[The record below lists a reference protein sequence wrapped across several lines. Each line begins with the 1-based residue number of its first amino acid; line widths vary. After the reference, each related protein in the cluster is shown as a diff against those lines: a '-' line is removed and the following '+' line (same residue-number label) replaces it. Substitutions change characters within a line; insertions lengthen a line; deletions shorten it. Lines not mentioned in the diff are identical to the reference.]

1 VNARPVQGLIDCN
14 VLPNKTIQC
23 QQWLI
28 GCRQAS
34 WHLLTAYH
42 ELKMKIGLLFG
53 SFNPIHIGHL
63 IIANYMANY
72 TTLDKVWLVVSP
84 QNPLKKYG
92 DLINTYDRLEMAK
105 LATDNSTRIAVSDV
119 ELRLP
124 QPSYTIDTLTHLK
137 EKYPEHEFAIIMG
150 SDNLTTLHK
159 WKNYKLI
166 LRDYRIYVYPRPG
179 YENAE
184 FASHPSV
191 TITMT
196 PLMELSATFIRKSLS
211 EKKNVQYFVPDPV
224 LEFIESKN
232 LYRHG

>member
-1 VNARPVQGLIDCN
+1 
-14 VLPNKTIQC
+14 
-23 QQWLI
+23 
-28 GCRQAS
+28 
-34 WHLLTAYH
+34 
-42 ELKMKIGLLFG
+42 MKIGLLFG

-63 IIANYMANY
+63 IIANYMANH

-105 LATDNSTRIAVSDV
+105 LATDNATNIAVSDV
-119 ELRLP
+119 ELKLP

-137 EKYPEHEFAIIMG
+137 EKYPEHEFALIMG
-150 SDNLTTLHK
+150 SDNLVTIHK

-166 LRDYRIYVYPRPG
+166 LRDYRIFVYPRPG

-196 PLMELSATFIRKSLS
+196 PLMELSATFIRKSLA
-211 EKKNVQYFVPDPV
+211 EKKNIQYFVPDAV
-224 LEFIESKN
+224 LKFIESKS
-232 LYRHG
+232 LYRV